1 MSVSTYEQ
9 ETVINY
15 ARQDG
20 CATIWRS
27 DTTVMTKLD
36 RLVRESPENW
46 RLQEEAHDKSGE
58 LISKTYRLQDKG
70 LISFRKA
77 RVVLSEEAREA
88 RARQLGKF
96 PQ

>member
-9 ETVINY
+9 ETTINF

-20 CATIWRS
+20 YATIWTS
-27 DTTVMTKLD
+27 DTTMMTKLD

-58 LISKTYRLQDKG
+58 LISNTYRLQDKG

-96 PQ
+96 SQ